1 MSIFADNHR
10 AFGVFGKEIVQVVE
24 LGVHIRDDIV
34 MREHACISR
43 IFGLIM
49 HRAFLR
55 VEGFYCLI
63 SRIEVSAPTRFI
75 PHRPIDDTRV
85 VLVAGNH
92 IHIALH
98 NIFLPFGAFAY
109 VVTTLPQSVALD
121 IGFVYHI

>member
-1 MSIFADNHR
+1 MGVFADNHR

-43 IFGLIM
+43 VFRLVVHGAL
-49 HRAFLR
+49 LR
-55 VEGFYCLI
+55 VESFYRLV
-63 SRIEVSAPTRFI
+63 SRIEVLAPTRFI

-85 VLVAGNH
+85 VLIAGNH

-98 NIFLPFGAFAY
+98 NVFLPFRAFAY
-109 VVTTLPQSVALD
+109 IVAIFPQSVALD